1 MCLNSDVDK
10 VVAWFS
16 SIYDHPI
23 MLQFGTVATVDCH
36 EAYSVLDPCYGVTG
50 RHDNTVKIEQFLHS
64 FIALLTELTVLSTF
78 LITEIYIMIMYTAA

>member
-1 MCLNSDVDK
+1 MDSSEHLSVYLKQNAKC
-10 VVAWFS
+10 VV
-16 SIYDHPI
+16 
-23 MLQFGTVATVDCH
+23 LQFGTVATVVDCH

-64 FIALLTELTVLSTF
+64 FIALLTELTVLLTF